1 MEKITECGCCGNIK
15 GNCECD
21 DQYSLSVLDVED
33 IEEAM
38 KINLL
43 LKI

>member
-21 DQYSLSVLDVED
+21 DQYGLSVLDVE
-33 IEEAM
+33 EEEFYGS
-38 KINLL
+38 LL
-43 LKI
+43 VKRK